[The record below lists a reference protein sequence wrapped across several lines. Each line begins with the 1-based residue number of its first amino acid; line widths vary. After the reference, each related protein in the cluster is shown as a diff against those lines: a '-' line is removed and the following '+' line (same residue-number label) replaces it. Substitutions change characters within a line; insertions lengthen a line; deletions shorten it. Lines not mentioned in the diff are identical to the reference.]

1 MENQQHEKEVPRLTR
16 SADLGGKRD
25 NSGNRREV
33 KKKKKH
39 CEGSALVKTITKIGC
54 SEKQDPESK
63 K

>member
-33 KKKKKH
+33 KKKKKNTVRDVH
-39 CEGSALVKTITKIGC
+39 LL
-54 SEKQDPESK
+54 KQ
-63 K
+63 